1 MLIIRRLLWLLL
13 HSVLRLLRPHQEDY
27 SYITII
33 LRRQLYS
40 TILRKQL
47 YCIPTIL
54 RMLYFYIENSIM
66 VISRKCLYPS
76 YILRGKQLYDGYI
89 KKKSLLQLH
98 RAKKNSYILYIS
110 RRCLYHGYIEKK
122 IAISR
127 LYRNQNLHQIPLPL
141 RSALIRVLT
150 PKRSRR
156 MIAICCSFALCKEVQ
171 MPLRQV
177 RSIPSLFQNVF
188 NFTEYEHNSNGRSEE
203 RSLMALNCSK

>member
-1 MLIIRRLLWLLL
+1 MLIIRRLQ
-13 HSVLRLLRPHQEDY
+13 HSVLRLLRPYQEDY

-76 YILRGKQLYDGYI
+76 YILRGKQLYNGYI

-98 RAKKNSYILYIS
+98 RAKKIAISCTYREDAYIMAIS
-110 RRCLYHGYIEKK
+110 RRRQLYHGYIGIRICIKFHF
-122 IAISR
+122 
-127 LYRNQNLHQIPLPL
+127 LYALLSLEFLR
-141 RSALIRVLT
+141 RSAHG
-150 PKRSRR
+150 
-156 MIAICCSFALCKEVQ
+156 E
-171 MPLRQV
+171 
-177 RSIPSLFQNVF
+177 
-188 NFTEYEHNSNGRSEE
+188 
-203 RSLMALNCSK
+203 